1 MQDVKQ
7 VFANSVDSALSA
19 GLRSCWNFT
28 TPIPIVRILLSP
40 VVRLF
45 RKNVGNER
53 LQSALCCVII
63 VTLLITALSID
74 VVMLRR
80 TGKVAA
86 VISVEQPKL
95 SITDNTSCVPEV

>member
-7 VFANSVDSALSA
+7 VFNNSVDSALSA

-45 RKNVGNER
+45 RKNAGNER
-53 LQSALCCVII
+53 LQSVICCAII
-63 VTLLITALSID
+63 VTLLITALNID
-74 VVMLRR
+74 VVMLRS

-86 VISVEQPKL
+86 VLSAGQQKL
-95 SITDNTSCVPEV
+95 SIIDNTCVPEV